1 MEVNFCLVG
10 QSKSKKGRILFK
22 TLLFDTSIRQFPF
35 QIVNFSK
42 ERKMGQNETPEGSP
56 LVARSRPQFHYFYG
70 STDNANALDTSNEQ
84 EQDSLIGEEL
94 VPTDHEEDTPTSSD
108 HDLQQ
113 HLFVTNG
120 NSTKPWFLGSP
131 AADERSNGNNGLGR
145 ILTIILL
152 AALCSTFLIVFLP
165 HSSEPLPPSQS
176 VFIPFQEVDRR
187 AYGDPVEGF
196 VDLSLF
202 HPSLLS
208 DSDPRTFVFP
218 FPTGAFWTNLVVSS
232 PDNEISYPVVV
243 YPYAYKWSSAFM
255 QLSYPAA
262 RRITTERS
270 VIDPFAPEMTI
281 STVEQIANR
290 YVTKFDPLSVT
301 LRFIATSTSKW
312 ETALV
317 QGSPYATMKYLNATP
332 VFRPLSI
339 FKQVQCP
346 GDDEENFSDLIDEN
360 SEERR
365 RLFGVCSIDVS
376 IRSLVSV

>member
-1 MEVNFCLVG
+1 
-10 QSKSKKGRILFK
+10 
-22 TLLFDTSIRQFPF
+22 
-35 QIVNFSK
+35 
-42 ERKMGQNETPEGSP
+42 MGTNETPEGSP
-56 LVARSRPQFHYFYG
+56 LVGRSRPQFHYFYG
-70 STDNANALDTSNEQ
+70 STDNANMNALDTSNEQ

-108 HDLQQ
+108 HDLQ

-131 AADERSNGNNGLGR
+131 PDQESNGNGLGR
-145 ILTIILL
+145 ILTVILL

-176 VFIPFQEVDRR
+176 VFIPFQEVDRGD
-187 AYGDPVEGF
+187 YGDPVDGF
-196 VDLSLF
+196 INLNLF

-208 DSDPRTFVFP
+208 DSEPRSFVFP
-218 FPTGAFWTNLVVSS
+218 FPTGAFWTNFVVNS
-232 PDNEISYPVVV
+232 PDNDISYPVAV
-243 YPYAYKWSSAFM
+243 YPYAYKWSSAFL

-262 RRITTERS
+262 RRITAERS
-270 VIDPFAPEMTI
+270 VVDPFAPEMTI
-281 STVEQIANR
+281 STVEQISNR

-301 LRFIATSTSKW
+301 LRFVSTTTSKW

-346 GDDEENFSDLIDEN
+346 GDDEETFSDMIDE
-360 SEERR
+360 SADDRR

-376 IRSLVSV
+376 M